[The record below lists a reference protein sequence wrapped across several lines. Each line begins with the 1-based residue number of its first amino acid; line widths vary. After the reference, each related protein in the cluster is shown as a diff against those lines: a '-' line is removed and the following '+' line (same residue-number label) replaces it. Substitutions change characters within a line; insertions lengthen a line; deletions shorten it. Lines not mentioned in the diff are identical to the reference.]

1 MNEIECKQDIF
12 TEYER
17 FTRISGLKLNAEKTE
32 ILNFNG
38 GLQDVNLLASDEISY
53 LRQRFKIK
61 PVKEIKINGIL
72 LCKNLRLMKEI
83 NLTTLMA
90 KQDKHLNH

>member
-1 MNEIECKQDIF
+1 VNEIECKQDIF